1 MTPTDTAERVK
12 EDVERLRRKTGQAIE
27 DGMDAAARSLRKT
40 RAELMDARDEA
51 RRPGLDRFDG
61 AGFRQRHLQVRLD
74 MAAERE
80 LQPFLGAHGH
90 RRVPARGPAL

>member
-27 DGMDAAARSLRKT
+27 DGMDAAARSLRTT

-51 RRPGLDRFDG
+51 VYCVKRRPVAAVAVAFG
-61 AGFRQRHLQVRLD
+61 AGVLLGVGLAWLGRQRR
-74 MAAERE
+74 A
-80 LQPFLGAHGH
+80 
-90 RRVPARGPAL
+90 